1 MANHKS
7 SVKRTRQTIKK
18 QARNHVQKKTVSTF
32 EKKLRQAISDKTT
45 EVALSLL
52 KVFSKKINTAAQ
64 KGLFHQNKVARKVS
78 RLAKQVNAIS

>member
-18 QARNHVQKKTVSTF
+18 QANNNVQKKEVGTF
-32 EKKLRQAISDKTT
+32 EKKLRQAITDKTSD
-45 EVALSLL
+45 VALSLL

-64 KGLFHQNKVARKVS
+64 KGLFHQNKVSRKVS
-78 RLAKQVNAIS
+78 RLAKQVNTIS

>member
-7 SVKRTRQTIKK
+7 SIKRARQTIKK
-18 QARNHVQKKTVSTF
+18 QARNHMQKKTVGTF
-32 EKKLRQAISDKTT
+32 EKKLRQAITDKTT
-45 EVALSLL
+45 DVALSLL

-64 KGLFHQNKVARKVS
+64 KGLFHKNKVARKVS

>member
-18 QARNHVQKKTVSTF
+18 QARNHVHKKEVGTF
-32 EKKLRQAISDKTT
+32 EKKLRAAISEKASDT
-45 EVALSLL
+45 ALSLL

-78 RLAKQVNAIS
+78 RLAKQVNSLS

>member
-18 QARNHVQKKTVSTF
+18 QAHNHGQKKEVSTF
-32 EKKLRQAISDKTT
+32 EKKLRKAIAEKTT
-45 EVALSLL
+45 DMALSLL

-64 KGLFHQNKVARKVS
+64 KGLFHKNKVARKVS
-78 RLAKQVNAIS
+78 RLAKQVNSIS